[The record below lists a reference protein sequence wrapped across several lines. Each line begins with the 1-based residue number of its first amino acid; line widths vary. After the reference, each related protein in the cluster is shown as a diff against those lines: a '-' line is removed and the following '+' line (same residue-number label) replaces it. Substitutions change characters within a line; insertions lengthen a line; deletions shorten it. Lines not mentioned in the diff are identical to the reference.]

1 MTGAV
6 VGLVASYVV
15 LATLLLSLNLRS
27 SWRWPVKAAAI
38 GVTAAF
44 FVVVYIALLAILG
57 WPTAALPP
65 ARFELHAAL
74 IEEPDRKGRSPGA
87 IYLWLSP
94 HQADGT
100 IAGPPRA
107 YALPYSRA
115 LHEAA
120 ARAQAGLQDGSAID
134 GRSRPSDR
142 SGFAMPSVRID
153 LFERATPP
161 LPPKTGS

>member
-27 SWRWPVKAAAI
+27 AWRWPIKAAAI
-38 GVTAAF
+38 GVTAGF
-44 FVVVYIALLAILG
+44 FLVVFAALQALLG
-57 WPTAALPP
+57 WPTEDQPP
-65 ARFELHAAL
+65 ARFQLHAAL
-74 IEEPDRKGRSPGA
+74 IQEPDRKGPGPGA

-94 HQADGT
+94 RDPDGG

-115 LHEAA
+115 LHEATV
-120 ARAQAGLQDGSAID
+120 RAQAGLSAGRPID
-134 GRSRPSDR
+134 GKSRPSSRPD
-142 SGFAMPSVRID
+142 GLATPSAAIE
-153 LFERATPP
+153 LFELPPPP
-161 LPPKTGS
+161 LLPKTG